1 MANKSG
7 NAYALTLLCPIRRG
21 TPEQCPDGMPEQTY
35 SALIRY
41 ELQQLRVAEESPM
54 SKVPNTY
61 LSRLFVLDDVP
72 YQGKPAYLEHLKSN
86 YLVFSSNFYGELE
99 DYLNGMWNG
108 VNEELK
114 AILRYCVGF
123 ERVTNAA
130 TFIDYIKACQVTTTF
145 FFNGSSDD
153 PLAEQLKSLYLKQ
166 EFSKFAFENQGKS
179 PADLQ
184 AAFEQFV
191 RRTQPA
197 NLSSP
202 TWKAGSY
209 HLETAVFDSGAKV
222 MASGASK

>member
-7 NAYALTLLCPIRRG
+7 NAYALTLLCPIRQG

-41 ELQQLRVAEESPM
+41 QLQQLRVAEESPM

-72 YQGKPAYLEHLKSN
+72 YQGKPAHLEHLKSN
-86 YLVFSSNFYGELE
+86 YLVFSSNFYGDLE
-99 DYLNGMWNG
+99 DYLNGMWNT

-114 AILRYCVGF
+114 AILQYCVGF
-123 ERVTNAA
+123 ESVNNAA

-145 FFNGSSDD
+145 FFNGSTDD

-191 RRTQPA
+191 QRTQPA

-202 TWKAGSY
+202 TWKPGAY
-209 HLETAVFDSGAKV
+209 HLETVVFDSGAKV